1 MKWNI
6 LSTREQLDDLVKK
19 SHEHPQLIFKYSSRC
34 SISDVIKHRL
44 EKENVSTP
52 VGFHF
57 LDLIAYRELS
67 NLIARI
73 FEVHHESPQVLLIK
87 NAECVYDAS
96 HFEIQIKE
104 ILSQAA

>member
-6 LSTREQLDDLVKK
+6 LNNREQLDDLVKK
-19 SHEHPQLIFKYSSRC
+19 SQQNPQLIFKYSSRC

-44 EKENVSTP
+44 EKSEISLP
-52 VGFHF
+52 VEFYF

-73 FEVHHESPQVLLIK
+73 FDVRHESPQVLLIK
-87 NAECVYDAS
+87 NGECVYDAS
-96 HFEIQIKE
+96 HFEIRMGE
-104 ILSQAA
+104 IIQQAA